1 MSGNTPKSLKIATY
15 IQTQIQRILVIFEIN
30 RHTFSTLVGF
40 MVIHKNAFNA
50 LPPSSG

>member
-15 IQTQIQRILVIFEIN
+15 IQTQIQRNLVIFEMYKLI
-30 RHTFSTLVGF
+30 FSTLGGF
-40 MVIHKNAFNA
+40 IVIDKNAFNA